1 MYYKKYILI
10 SSYIFGLVELNMV
23 SYQMSSYHKLPC
35 LVMLCFF
42 FLNFM
47 THLNEVN
54 SLMMVDIGGI
64 SVEELEKV
72 KGQKNVAEK
81 EEVHNEPEDGREEIK
96 DEPKDGR
103 EKSRH
108 EPVIAS
114 ESHLIIFECLEM
126 TFPSHC
132 CTGHTLFHFGLIV
145 FMMK

>member
-1 MYYKKYILI
+1 
-10 SSYIFGLVELNMV
+10 
-23 SYQMSSYHKLPC
+23 
-35 LVMLCFF
+35 
-42 FLNFM
+42 M

-81 EEVHNEPEDGREEIK
+81 EEVHDEPEDGREEIK
-96 DEPKDGR
+96 DEPKNGR

-126 TFPSHC
+126 PFPSHC
-132 CTGHTLFHFGLIV
+132 CTSHTLFPFWLNCVHDEVIS
-145 FMMK
+145 MM